1 MKSAAQVQTGRDD
14 ESRRYGNRH
23 IPWLKGFES
32 TLDGGIKIMNRIRT
46 RRSFLKAASS
56 LALAAPFIARMPR
69 AAASTRS
76 FDPSFGTASEA
87 ARALQSGVISSREL
101 CEHVFVRINKY
112 NPKINAFITLA
123 QEQAME
129 QAKRADDAL
138 AAGNVL
144 GPLHGVPIVI
154 KDQFP
159 TAGIRTTSGS
169 KMYESH
175 VPKEDAVA
183 VARLKN
189 AGAIVIGKTNL
200 PEFGGDHQTF
210 NQVAGRTNNPW
221 DLTRTPGGSTGG
233 GAAALAAGL
242 GFLELGSDLGGS
254 IRNPSHFCGVYGH
267 KPTIELVPRGG
278 IINSPPG
285 SPTLAFSYLPVA
297 GPLARSAQDLQLQ
310 LDVTGG
316 PAAPESVAYR
326 WRLPPARGARLKDYR
341 IGYVLNDP
349 FCQVTSEVSDVLA
362 VAVDAMGKQGAQTR
376 EGWPAGIDPSKIFD
390 AYYRL
395 LLSHF
400 FPSEE
405 GRNRARERVKGATD
419 YYSAKL
425 LEPSPSQSEWRLTDG
440 TRLDARRI
448 WQEYFR
454 NYDAF
459 LMPVNFVPAFLHLEQ
474 PIFKDR
480 IIPTAHGQRNYQD
493 VMRWISIATHSG
505 CPATAAPAGLTKQG
519 LPVGIQIMGPFLED
533 ATPINIAGLMA
544 DVVGGFRPP
553 PGFDND

>member
-1 MKSAAQVQTGRDD
+1 MD
-14 ESRRYGNRH
+14 
-23 IPWLKGFES
+23 
-32 TLDGGIKIMNRIRT
+32 RIRT

-56 LALAAPFIARMPR
+56 LTLSAPFIARFPR
-69 AAASTRS
+69 AVASAKV

-101 CEHVFVRINKY
+101 CEHIFARVNKY
-112 NPKINAFITLA
+112 NQKINAFITLA
-123 QEQAME
+123 QEQAML
-129 QAKRADDAL
+129 QAKVADDAL
-138 AAGNVL
+138 AAGKVL

-154 KDQFP
+154 KDQFS

-175 VPKEDAVA
+175 VPNEDAVA
-183 VARLKN
+183 VARLRN

-210 NQVAGRTNNPW
+210 NQIAGRTNNPW
-221 DLTRTPGGSTGG
+221 DPTRTPGGSTGG

-278 IINSPPG
+278 IIASPPG

-297 GPLARSAQDLQLQ
+297 GPLARSAQDLQLE
-310 LDVTGG
+310 LEVTGG
-316 PAAPESVAYR
+316 PSAPDSVAYR
-326 WRLPPARGARLKDYR
+326 WSLPPARGARLKDYR

-349 FCQVTSEVSDVLA
+349 FCPVTAEVSEVLSVTVEEMAKHGVRL
-362 VAVDAMGKQGAQTR
+362 Q
-376 EGWPAGIDPSKIFD
+376 EGWPAGIDPSRTFD
-390 AYYRL
+390 AYFSL

-400 FPSEE
+400 FRREE
-405 GRNRARERVKGATD
+405 DRNRARERVKGATD
-419 YYSAKL
+419 YYSTAV
-425 LEPSPSQSEWRLTDG
+425 LEPSPSQSAWRLTDA

-454 NYDAF
+454 THDAF
-459 LMPVNFVPAFLHLEQ
+459 LMPVNFVAAFPHLEQ
-474 PIFKDR
+474 PLMKDR
-480 IIPTAHGQRNYQD
+480 KIPIPDGQRDYLD
-493 VMRWISIATHSG
+493 VLRWISIATHSG
-505 CPATAAPAGLTKQG
+505 CPATAAPVGVTKQG

-533 ATPINIAGLMA
+533 ATPINIAGLIA

-553 PGFDND
+553 PGYAND